1 MRLPA
6 PLAAFACTTFV
17 LALACSRPE
26 SAADTVATDTAT
38 AMTAAPASPMA
49 AMQGRWNMRSIPMQ
63 GDTTPTVY
71 TLDASGDTASWT
83 INFAGRTEPVKL
95 HVISMDGDSI
105 VTRTD
110 EYESARR
117 RGVRTV
123 TTSVMRVQGDRISG
137 TVTARYRTTG
147 PDSVLVLRSEGT
159 RIP

>member
-6 PLAAFACTTFV
+6 PLAAFACTGLV

-26 SAADTVATDTAT
+26 PAADTVAADTAT
-38 AMTAAPASPMA
+38 PAPAAPASPMQA
-49 AMQGRWNMRSIPMQ
+49 LQGRWNMRSIPMS
-63 GDTTPTVY
+63 GDTTSTVY

-83 INFAGRTEPVKL
+83 IAFAGRTEPVKL
-95 HVISMDGDSI
+95 HVISTAGDSV

-117 RGVRTV
+117 KGVRTV
-123 TTSVMRVQGDRISG
+123 TTSVMRVQGDRITG
-137 TVTARYRTTG
+137 TVTARYRVTG
-147 PDSVLVLRSEGT
+147 PDSVLMLRTEGT